1 MIPPTELTP
10 DAVREALGATG
21 ATCVYV
27 HVDLDVLDPAEFA
40 GLGYPEPFGLTLA
53 SVLELLNAITTELP
67 LVGAGI
73 TEFAPGSPQAAGDDL
88 GSVLRII
95 GSLSTAARGL
105 DSESPSFT
113 ID

>member
-1 MIPPTELTP
+1 
-10 DAVREALGATG
+10 
-21 ATCVYV
+21 VYI

-40 GLGYPEPFGLTLA
+40 GLGYPEPFGMSLA
-53 SVLELLNAITTELP
+53 SVLDVLNAITTALP

-73 TEFAPGSPQAAGDDL
+73 TEFAPASPEAAGDDL

-95 GSLSTAARGL
+95 GSLSTAARAL
-105 DSESPSFT
+105 DPEEPSFT